1 MAAVDPGKM
10 GMGQRGRDTGV
21 GEGECRQEI
30 SYFMGIGKELVAIE
44 DPGNA
49 IGNHRASQERR
60 EKSDKPVFPKG
71 EKAIRAFQCIAYY
84 KAGNDEKKLH
94 PQITIFKKT
103 AEIIPIGGMV
113 FPFDGEM
120 I

>member
-1 MAAVDPGKM
+1 M
-10 GMGQRGRDTGV
+10 GMGQRGPDTGV

-60 EKSDKPVFPKG
+60 GKTDKTGFSKKEKK
-71 EKAIRAFQCIAYY
+71 ILAFQCITFY
-84 KAGNDEKKLH
+84 KNRKNQKKNH
-94 PQITIFKKT
+94 PPLNTIIKK
-103 AEIIPIGGMV
+103 IRIN
-113 FPFDGEM
+113 
-120 I
+120 

>member
-1 MAAVDPGKM
+1 M
-10 GMGQRGRDTGV
+10 GMGQRGPDTGV

-60 EKSDKPVFPKG
+60 VKFGTTAFSKRSKD
-71 EKAIRAFQCIAYY
+71 IRSLPTKFFC
-84 KAGNDEKKLH
+84 KNTKDEKKPH
-94 PQITIFKKT
+94 PHKYLLKKKT
-103 AEIIPIGGMV
+103 TKNPY
-113 FPFDGEM
+113 
-120 I
+120 